1 MSINRMINMKFGFRK
16 STLAMLTGLLAL
28 TAYASTP
35 VPPPAEATSSTTF
48 VDGVPG
54 GVIVN
59 TIDVSARVTA
69 IDKANRTATLLRSD
83 GEKITVK
90 IGPEAVNF
98 DQVDVD
104 DWVNLKVIEEI
115 VIYLN
120 EEGES
125 QSNESA
131 GLVAS
136 APKGAQPGGVVA
148 ETTQITGIV
157 TAIDPKNRT
166 ATLQFEDGTTKTF
179 PVRSDIDLTKRKVGE
194 QVVFRVTEM
203 IAISVEKP

>member
-1 MSINRMINMKFGFRK
+1 MINMKFGFRK

-28 TAYASTP
+28 TAYASTS
-35 VPPPAEATSSTTF
+35 VPPPAAATSSATF

-69 IDKANRTATLLRSD
+69 IDKVNRTATLLRSD

-90 IGPEAVNF
+90 VGPEAVNF
-98 DQVDVD
+98 DQVDVG
-104 DWVNLKVIEEI
+104 DWVNLTVVEEI

-120 EEGES
+120 EEGEP

-148 ETTQITGIV
+148 ETTQITGTV
-157 TAIDPKNRT
+157 TAIDPKKRT